1 MGARPSR
8 VRRVP
13 RGLAAEAPA
22 RPILHK
28 ESIALVRSGD
38 PVEDRLRRDPHAR
51 PLSERNRGP
60 QVTIAVIPVAGIGT
74 RLRPHTHTV
83 PKALIPVAGK
93 PILGHILDQV
103 IGAGVDDVVLV
114 VGYLGEKIE
123 SWVRENYRIRARF
136 VRQEQALGNGHAI
149 YVARE
154 HLGDQPVLIILGDTI
169 FRGDFRAILGSD
181 DSLIGIRAVD
191 DPRRFGVVNVDANGL
206 VRKFVEK
213 PSVPESNLAIVG
225 VYYLTNGALLRRC
238 LERLVDENHAS
249 LGEYWLVDALQFYVD
264 AGERVRT
271 FPGEEWYDCGTAQAL
286 LDANR
291 ALLNVLQPPFGE
303 VPGSLIHPPVAI
315 APSAVIE
322 ASIIGPHVAIAD
334 GARIIGSVIRDSI
347 INRNAIVEHAV
358 LHGSLIGENALLE
371 GRATR
376 VNLGDDSEI
385 VVGA

>member
-1 MGARPSR
+1 
-8 VRRVP
+8 
-13 RGLAAEAPA
+13 
-22 RPILHK
+22 
-28 ESIALVRSGD
+28 
-38 PVEDRLRRDPHAR
+38 
-51 PLSERNRGP
+51 
-60 QVTIAVIPVAGIGT
+60 VTIAVIPVAGIGT